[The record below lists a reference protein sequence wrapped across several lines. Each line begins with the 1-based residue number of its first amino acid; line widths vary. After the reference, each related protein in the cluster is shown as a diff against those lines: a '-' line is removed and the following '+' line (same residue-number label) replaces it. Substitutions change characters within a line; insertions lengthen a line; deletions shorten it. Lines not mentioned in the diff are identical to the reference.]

1 MSFSAFEA
9 HVPISKSFLPKGLMF
24 TQQFFSAFKAH
35 VHISKSFQP
44 LRLMFTQQVFS
55 AFKAHVHIS
64 KSFQPVSLVWVFL
77 FLDHFSLV
85 WLILKLFSIKLFS
98 PMCLIHGCLQPK
110 RLMSGLCC
118 KPPMPAIIFF
128 TRSRCPA
135 GKAGTAGAEGSGP
148 EEPMR
153 PSMDFFCFLVFLI

>member
-1 MSFSAFEA
+1 
-9 HVPISKSFLPKGLMF
+9 MF

-44 LRLMFTQQVFS
+44 IRLMFTRQFFS

-128 TRSRCPA
+128 YQVVVLFKMSSWESWYSWGRRV
-135 GKAGTAGAEGSGP
+135 
-148 EEPMR
+148 R
-153 PSMDFFCFLVFLI
+153 PRRPYEALHGFLLFFGLFDLM

>member
-1 MSFSAFEA
+1 
-9 HVPISKSFLPKGLMF
+9 MF

-44 LRLMFTQQVFS
+44 IRLMFTQQFFS

-77 FLDHFSLV
+77 FLDQFSLV

-118 KPPMPAIIFF
+118 KPPMPAIKVVVLFKMSSWESWYSWGRRVRPRRPYEALHGFLLFF
-128 TRSRCPA
+128 
-135 GKAGTAGAEGSGP
+135 GLFDL
-148 EEPMR
+148 M
-153 PSMDFFCFLVFLI
+153 